1 MSSSGNSRG
10 WPDNNETDFIWRSNS
25 FRSPEPSTSGTN
37 RRSETTR
44 FMERERQMTQV
55 VFRRRQRSPLPSLSQ
70 MVGLESEQGE
80 TRASFCRGL
89 SQTDGETYF
98 PNTTKKLK
106 VGNKKCQPRTTC
118 SHLENLVEALFYR
131 ECGLVKASCG
141 STHFFRIVYRAIVP
155 KGGASLD
162 VKLPNIV
169 IRRFTPDGKYLVCF
183 SQNQKD
189 LVVYRF
195 VGPHFCSKGSVSDV
209 DTMSNENNHF
219 PIPNSFEHFFS
230 LHFQKTIAF
239 RNEILCK
246 TFCIAGLN
254 GSYLIV
260 ASWSPPQASS
270 SNDDRENMANTTRER
285 PALNFVPC
293 LEKLSLYTVNIETG
307 CVCDSWSLRNDF
319 VDLENHSGVHMLE
332 DTLLVLSLR
341 FQKLYV
347 LKLLP
352 SGMLVPFKE
361 IGPHCFEDDSL
372 VIAQM
377 EEKERRFC
385 IHLENRKWFSL
396 RGMKWSLEPEEV
408 FENRVENT
416 GLGNGMASRGFYG
429 GLMHRILTY
438 FYTHSIDLDNVDSNS
453 RSQFFHRFQDYTSFV
468 ILKAQLL
475 DAEHIILR
483 LARAEDAQRAMDPS
497 LMTFFLG
504 FYNMTSTQF
513 LAIVPN
519 NNSELAKVVEDYSS
533 KFLHTCMSSLCE
545 GSTPTFRYRF
555 LFGSDAQS
563 SKEASW
569 SEHTVKRILSSIP
582 CSCQVFHHS
591 PYLDRKL
598 FSFDE
603 SKLLAL
609 QGYKMIPCS
618 DTGVIKFTL
627 SSGGPLRFKLR
638 SDFRPQSESSESW
651 KRLTS
656 FLFHPI
662 LPFVINMQQSLL
674 EPLQINFYYHLE

>member
-1 MSSSGNSRG
+1 M
-10 WPDNNETDFIWRSNS
+10 
-25 FRSPEPSTSGTN
+25 
-37 RRSETTR
+37 
-44 FMERERQMTQV
+44 
-55 VFRRRQRSPLPSLSQ
+55 
-70 MVGLESEQGE
+70 
-80 TRASFCRGL
+80 
-89 SQTDGETYF
+89 
-98 PNTTKKLK
+98 
-106 VGNKKCQPRTTC
+106 
-118 SHLENLVEALFYR
+118 EALFYR
-131 ECGLVKASCG
+131 ECGFVKASSG
-141 STHFFRIVYRAIVP
+141 SCRFFRIVYRAIVP
-155 KGGASLD
+155 NGGATLD
-162 VKLPNIV
+162 VKLPNII

-189 LVVYRF
+189 LVVYRY
-195 VGPHFCSKGSVSDV
+195 VGPHFCTKGPVSDIES
-209 DTMSNENNHF
+209 MNKEKNHSD
-219 PIPNSFEHFFS
+219 ILNSFEHFFS
-230 LHFQKTIAF
+230 LHFQRTVAL
-239 RNEILCK
+239 RSEILCK

-254 GSYLIV
+254 GTCLIV

-270 SNDDRENMANTTRER
+270 SIDDRETVSSTSRER

-293 LEKLSLYTVNIETG
+293 LEKLSLHTVNVETG
-307 CVCDSWSLRNDF
+307 CLCDSWSLRDDF
-319 VDLENHSGVHMLE
+319 VDLENHSGVHLLE

-341 FQKLYV
+341 FQKLHI

-377 EEKERRFC
+377 EERERRFRLS
-385 IHLENRKWFSL
+385 LENHKWFSL
-396 RGMKWSLEPEEV
+396 RGVHWNFEPEEV
-408 FENRVENT
+408 LESRVENT
-416 GLGNGMASRGFYG
+416 GLGNGMASRGFYA

-438 FYTHSIDLDNVDSNS
+438 FYTHSMYSDNVDSNS
-453 RSQFFHRFQDYTSFV
+453 RSQFFDRFQDYTSFV

-475 DAEHIILR
+475 DTEHIILR

-504 FYNMTSTQF
+504 FYNMTSTHF
-513 LAIVPN
+513 AAILSN
-519 NNSELAKVVEDYSS
+519 NHSELAKIVENHSS
-533 KFLHTCMSSLCE
+533 KFLHTCMSSDFYYG
-545 GSTPTFRYRF
+545 GSSPTIRYRF
-555 LFGSDAQS
+555 LLGSDRT
-563 SKEASW
+563 SKEGGNW

-603 SKLLAL
+603 SKFLAL

-638 SDFRPQSESSESW
+638 SDFRPQSESAENW

-662 LPFVINMQQSLL
+662 FPFVINMQQSLL